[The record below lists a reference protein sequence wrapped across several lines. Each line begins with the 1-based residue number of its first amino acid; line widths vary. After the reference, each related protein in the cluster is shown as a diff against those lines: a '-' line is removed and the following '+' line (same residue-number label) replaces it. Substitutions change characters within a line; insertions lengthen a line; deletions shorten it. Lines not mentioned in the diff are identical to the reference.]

1 MFTPRHWRFVRLC
14 LLLALPLA
22 ACGRIAPR
30 FAPVAV
36 DRTGTLI
43 VTSAPAGAAVQLDGV
58 ATGRV
63 TPDTLTGVIAGPH
76 VVRVALGG
84 WRVAPDSIE
93 VTVVAQSVAQ
103 ASFTLTLVPPPPPQV
118 VLIEAFSNVNCV
130 GCPAMATMLASL
142 MAEAGHGLDRVVL
155 VKYAANWPAVNDPHY
170 VANSAANNARM
181 TFYQSYLMVG
191 IPTLVVNGALA
202 GSSGTPPSLAATR
215 DLVDAQLQHDPG
227 LAIEVQASALAS
239 GTGVTATATLRA
251 DRAVAH
257 ANTVLRFALVQD
269 PVTYATPPGN
279 QGETTFHDVMRD
291 VVTAADAP
299 LPLGAGA
306 TFARTVTLARQAAWP
321 VANLHVVAFV
331 QDTQTR
337 EVLQA
342 AQVLVSPSAARAIA
356 APRPSLSPAA
366 PVRTRTAPA
375 LSFPT
380 LPPSPP
386 SRHPN
391 DRGRP

>member
-1 MFTPRHWRFVRLC
+1 MLASRHWRFVRLC

-22 ACGRIAPR
+22 ACGRVAPR
-30 FAPVAV
+30 FAPVSV

-43 VTSAPAGAAVQLDGV
+43 VTSAPAGAAVELDGV
-58 ATGRV
+58 ATGHV
-63 TPDTLTGVIAGPH
+63 TPDTLTGVVAGAH

-84 WRVAPDSIE
+84 WSVAPDSIE
-93 VTVVAQSVAQ
+93 VTVAAQSVAQ
-103 ASFTLTLVPPPPPQV
+103 AAFTLTLVPPPPPQV
-118 VLIEAFSNVNCV
+118 VLLEAFSNVNCV
-130 GCPAMATMLASL
+130 GCPAMATMLANL
-142 MAEAGHGLDRVVL
+142 MAEPGHGLDRVVL
-155 VKYAANWPAVNDPHY
+155 IKYAANWPAVNDPHY
-170 VANSAANNARM
+170 VASSAANNARM

-202 GSSGTPPSLAATR
+202 GVSGTPPTPTALH
-215 DLVDAQLQHDPG
+215 DLVDAQMQHDPG
-227 LAIEVQASALAS
+227 LAIDVQATALAS
-239 GTGVTATATLRA
+239 GTGVTATATVRA
-251 DRAVAH
+251 DRAVSH
-257 ANTVLRFALVQD
+257 ANTVLRLALVQD

-291 VVTAADAP
+291 LVTAAGAP
-299 LPLGAGA
+299 LPLAAGA

-342 AQVLVSPSAARAIA
+342 AQVLVSSAAVRATA
-356 APRPSLSPAA
+356 TPAPSTFTAA
-366 PVRTRTAPA
+366 PVRTRTEPAP
-375 LSFPT
+375 SFPT